1 MHQPDSLKNGQVELP
16 QQKHFGKKLIFTSE
30 RKLSDTWYKKKKR
43 GSKSLTLTEV
53 ERALLLTSAKT
64 LTESMIVEMQEKYAA
79 L

>member
-1 MHQPDSLKNGQVELP
+1 MDKLNFHNKN
-16 QQKHFGKKLIFTSE
+16 ISE
-30 RKLSDTWYKKKKR
+30 RSLFSLLSGNCLIRGIKKKKR